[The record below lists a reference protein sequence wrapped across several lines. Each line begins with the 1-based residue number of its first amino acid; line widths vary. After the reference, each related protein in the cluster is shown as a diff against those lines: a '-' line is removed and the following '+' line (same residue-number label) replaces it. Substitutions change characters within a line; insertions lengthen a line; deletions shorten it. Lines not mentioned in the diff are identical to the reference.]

1 MRGVKMKTANNAIN
15 NIIDAVDNEIR
26 LEEKA
31 TKKRKALKRRK
42 IIIVASVVCFAVAA
56 FLLLSV
62 LQVSEAEKLISD
74 IGIVDLDSKESIENA
89 EKAVSSFIF
98 KWQFDSV
105 NNINFLK
112 EKRDEYDAL
121 VNQNINAI
129 SSAIENLSSKQVKY
143 TSSFEKEL
151 QAVRNNYND
160 AVPDVQAGIDNY
172 ETLKSVE
179 VQFDARKERCKH
191 SCDRYISCSHCGG
204 RGRLPVKFYSQG
216 DWGEVSYSSYDCPK
230 CSGKGHFTCSRC
242 NGYGYYYTY
251 EG

>member
-1 MRGVKMKTANNAIN
+1 MKKANNAIN
-15 NIIDAVDNEIR
+15 NIIDTVDNEIK

-31 TKKRKALKRRK
+31 ANKRKARKRRK
-42 IIIVASVVCFAVAA
+42 IIIAASVVCFVIAA

-62 LQVSEAEKLISD
+62 LKVNKAEMLISD
-74 IGIVDLDSKESIENA
+74 IGIVDLDSKESIEKA
-89 EKAVSSFIF
+89 EKTVSSFIF
-98 KWQFDSV
+98 KWQFDNV
-105 NNINFLK
+105 NNINLLK

-121 VNQNINAI
+121 VNQNIDAI
-129 SSAIENLSSKQVKY
+129 SSAIESLASKQVKY

-151 QAVRNNYND
+151 QAVRKKYND

-179 VQFDARKERCKH
+179 DQFDARKERCKH
-191 SCDRYISCSHCGG
+191 SCDRYISCSYCGG
-204 RGRLPVKFYSQG
+204 KGRLPVKFYSQG

-230 CSGKGHFTCSRC
+230 CSGKGHFTCSKC